1 MKNTILITGASG
13 FIGSHLIDE
22 ALRFDWDVYASV
34 RSTSNKA
41 YLTDKRIHFVELDF
55 SSQQNLEVQLD
66 DLTTSMGGFDYV
78 IHNAGITYAPKKED
92 FYTVN
97 TQYTK
102 NLVQALQAKGLP
114 RKKFVLISSLAIY
127 GPGNADTFKP
137 IHVNDA
143 PAPISTY
150 AKSKWQGEQ
159 FVRSLHS
166 FPYLIL
172 NPTAVYGPRDRDFL
186 GLVKMVKLGLEVS
199 IGSYRQMT
207 SLIYVKDLARVVIA
221 ATRSELQY
229 RSFLISDG
237 QAYDQ
242 RSLAQFVKRFLHRK
256 TLRITLPLALFQ
268 LAVKAI
274 DRCYSLLGTQP
285 FLNEEKVKEISSA
298 NWLCDSDEIWQEL
311 KITPR
316 HTLQTGLEETLKWY
330 EEQKWI

>member
-13 FIGSHLIDE
+13 FIGSHLVDE

-34 RSTSNKA
+34 RATSSKA
-41 YLTDKRIHFVELDF
+41 YLTDKRIHFIELDL
-55 SSQQNLEVQLD
+55 SSQQKLEIQLD
-66 DLTTSMGGFDYV
+66 ELISLMGGFDYV

-97 TQYTK
+97 AQYTK

-114 RKKFVLISSLAIY
+114 RKKFVLISSLAVY

-159 FVRSLHS
+159 FVQSLQS

-186 GLVKMVKLGLEVS
+186 GLVKMVKMGFELS
-199 IGSYRQMT
+199 IGRYRQMT
-207 SLIYVKDLARVVIA
+207 SLIYVKDLARVVMA
-221 ATRSELQY
+221 ATLSELNH

-237 QAYDQ
+237 NGYDQ
-242 RSLAQFVKRFLHRK
+242 KLLAQFVKQYLHRQ
-256 TLRITLPLALFQ
+256 TWRITIPLAMFQ

-274 DRCYSLLGTQP
+274 DRCYSVLGTQP

-298 NWLCDSDEIWQEL
+298 NWLCDGTEIWEEL
-311 KITPR
+311 KIKPQ
-316 HTLQTGLEETLKWY
+316 HSLEIGLKETLKWY